1 MQNYVN
7 TRLVRNSDFS
17 NMIELSHHPDL
28 TLDVLLKH
36 PNLPWNFN
44 AIMDHPN
51 LHPSWASHFLFQYW
65 DWNKLS
71 QMADLETLNMYP
83 SLFWNWRLVTQK
95 TSMTDMMKYPNIPWD
110 FSALFVRNITSDD
123 IPFFTMFK
131 SRIPMWKWQYF
142 SKNLTWNALKTSIDL
157 PWIWHIEDVQIE
169 MDEFLPEDIWLL
181 RIFGG
186 LCNWINLTINVH
198 INIINDNPD
207 LPWRTD
213 YLHWNKSTW
222 RTPVQTIEKCIREWT
237 AANTIKRHWKNA
249 ISNPTYKMCKNRLE
263 KEFKE
268 FEREYIRM
276 STITFTKLHPDAIIP
291 SKATAGSIGLDLHS
305 VEPYVVLPGQRV
317 VVSTG
322 LRVTLPPDTYGR
334 IAPRSGLAVKH
345 GLDVGAGVVDP
356 DYTGELR
363 VVLFNHDSMN
373 PFIIR
378 PGWRIAQL
386 IVENAVSNLDVQE
399 IPYDDPEDTERGDR
413 GFGSSGN

>member
-7 TRLVRNSDFS
+7 TRLDRNTDFS
-17 NMIELSHHPDL
+17 NMIELSRHPDL

-36 PNLPWNFN
+36 STLPWNFN
-44 AIMDHPN
+44 SIMDHPN
-51 LHPSWASHFLFQYW
+51 FHPSWASHFLFQYW

-71 QMADLETLNMYP
+71 HMADLETLNQYP
-83 SLFWNWRLVTQK
+83 SLFWNWRIITQK
-95 TSMTDMMKYPNIPWD
+95 TCITDMLKYPDIPWD
-110 FSALFVRNITSDD
+110 FSALFVRNITANE
-123 IPFFTMFK
+123 IPFFRFFK
-131 SRIPMWKWQYF
+131 TRFPLWKWQYF
-142 SKNLTWNALKTSIDL
+142 AKNLTWNAFKTSIDL

-169 MDEFLPEDIWLL
+169 MNEFLPEDIWIIS
-181 RIFGG
+181 IFTD
-186 LCNWINLTINVH
+186 LCNWVNLTINVH
-198 INIINDNPD
+198 ISIINDNPD

-222 RTPVQTIEKCIREWT
+222 RTPVQPIENCIREWT
-237 AANTIKRHWKNA
+237 AANTIKRYWKNA
-249 ISNPTYKMCKNRLE
+249 ISNPNYKLCNNRLE

-276 STITFTKLHPDAIIP
+276 STIAFTKLHPDAIIP

-322 LRVTLPPDTYGR
+322 LRVTLPSGTYGR

-356 DYTGELR
+356 DYNSELR

-399 IPYDDPEDTERGDR
+399 VPYDDTEDTECI
-413 GFGSSGN
+413 